1 MTPVRANSERLLDA
15 IVAEREGFELEPLSR
30 REEHRDGSLEAKS

>member
-1 MTPVRANSERLLDA
+1 LRATSERLLDA
-15 IVAEREGFELEPLSR
+15 MLAEREGFELEPLSR